1 MCKKSSKAQISRPLK
16 MMRETPLKNQLG
28 SIIDWPYLIMIIIQ
42 VATNLS
48 INFMAFQQTA
58 YDC

>member
-16 MMRETPLKNQLG
+16 MMQETPLKNRLG
-28 SIIDWPYLIMIIIQ
+28 SIIDWPYLIMIMIQ

-48 INFMAFQQTA
+48 IDFMDFQQTA

>member
-16 MMRETPLKNQLG
+16 MMRETPLKNRME
-28 SIIDWPYLIMIIIQ
+28 SIIDWPYLIMIMIQ